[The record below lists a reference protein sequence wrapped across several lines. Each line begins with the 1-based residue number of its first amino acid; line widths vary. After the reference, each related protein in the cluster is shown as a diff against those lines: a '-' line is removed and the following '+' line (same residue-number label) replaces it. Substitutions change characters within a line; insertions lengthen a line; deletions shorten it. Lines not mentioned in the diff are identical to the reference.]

1 MIMRTS
7 VWLLLVAAATW
18 AGCGSSDAPGANDG
32 AVGIPAG
39 TPSKARPAPRLA
51 KPDPPIDLEILYETE
66 PAPGAPARV
75 VLGYTSDID
84 LLDCRLSVRLPDGVT
99 LAEGA
104 ATWRGSIARGQK
116 MTHRMAV
123 RLPDTRR
130 RELIVTVTGDVGGG
144 TRVVRSAS
152 VVFHPDTTLKKT
164 DSPLGVR
171 KTNSRGEVIQDLPA
185 GELRRKD

>member
-1 MIMRTS
+1 MSMRST
-7 VWLLLVAAATW
+7 VWLLLGTAALWAGCEARTGSGPADAPDANGKAAAT
-18 AGCGSSDAPGANDG
+18 SPH
-32 AVGIPAG
+32 
-39 TPSKARPAPRLA
+39 A
-51 KPDPPIDLEILYETE
+51 KPDPPIDLELLYEPS
-66 PAPGAPARV
+66 PAPGTPARV

-116 MTHRMAV
+116 LTHTLAV

-130 RELIVTVTGDVGGG
+130 RELLVTVTGDLDGG
-144 TRVVRSAS
+144 TRVARSAS
-152 VVFHPDTTLKKT
+152 VVFHPGGASKKA
-164 DSPLGVR
+164 DAPPGVR
-171 KTNSRGEVIQDLPA
+171 RINSRGEVIQDLPA